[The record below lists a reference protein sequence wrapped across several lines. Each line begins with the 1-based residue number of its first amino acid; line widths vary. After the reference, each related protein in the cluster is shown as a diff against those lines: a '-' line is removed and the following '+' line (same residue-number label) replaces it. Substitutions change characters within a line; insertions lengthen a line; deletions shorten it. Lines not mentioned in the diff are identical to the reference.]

1 MDLKSAQER
10 IKSAADNISKV
21 VVGKEDVIL
30 KILSALCAG
39 GHVLLEDVPGAGKTV
54 LAKSLAKSFGA
65 AFSRIQFTPDLLPSD
80 VTGLSIYNRK
90 TEEFVFSPG
99 PVFCNILLADEI
111 NRATPRTQSGLLE
124 CMEERQVTT
133 DGVVRRLE
141 EPFFVIATQ
150 NPVEMQGTFPLPE
163 AQLDRFLL
171 CLSLGYPE
179 KEQELA
185 LLSRLAAV
193 PESKPV
199 ATAAQ
204 LLAARQELAQVTV
217 SAAVQEYL
225 VELAHASRE
234 HRGIQLGL
242 STRGMLSLLEVSRA
256 AAAMHGR
263 TYVTPDDIKWIAA
276 DCMAPRMTARGSM
289 WEENQETCRSIAEEL
304 LQTVPVPKESL
315 WN

>member
-54 LAKSLAKSFGA
+54 LAKSLAKSLGA

-124 CMEERQVTT
+124 CMELCAGWRSRFSLLPPKIRWK
-133 DGVVRRLE
+133 RR
-141 EPFFVIATQ
+141 AH
-150 NPVEMQGTFPLPE
+150 FPCP
-163 AQLDRFLL
+163 R
-171 CLSLGYPE
+171 LSL
-179 KEQELA
+179 
-185 LLSRLAAV
+185 
-193 PESKPV
+193 
-199 ATAAQ
+199 
-204 LLAARQELAQVTV
+204 TV
-217 SAAVQEYL
+217 F
-225 VELAHASRE
+225 
-234 HRGIQLGL
+234 
-242 STRGMLSLLEVSRA
+242 
-256 AAAMHGR
+256 
-263 TYVTPDDIKWIAA
+263 
-276 DCMAPRMTARGSM
+276 
-289 WEENQETCRSIAEEL
+289 
-304 LQTVPVPKESL
+304 
-315 WN
+315 